1 MENISTVNYIF
12 KEHPYARRLK
22 SKATWEKCSRF
33 MEQTFE
39 AQSKNNNKTQNHWNK
54 MFALVGKNVRN
65 AIGKNQKIEKVEK

>member
-1 MENISTVNYIF
+1 
-12 KEHPYARRLK
+12 
-22 SKATWEKCSRF
+22 

-65 AIGKNQKIEKVEK
+65 AIGKIKKMKKSKKFFFKKKSRPLN